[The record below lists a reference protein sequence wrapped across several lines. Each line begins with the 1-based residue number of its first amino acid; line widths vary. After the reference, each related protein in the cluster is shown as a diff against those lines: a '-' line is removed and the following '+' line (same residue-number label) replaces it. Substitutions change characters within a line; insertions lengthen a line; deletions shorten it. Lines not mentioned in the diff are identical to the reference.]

1 MHTIIGRDKKSIVGL
16 QHIFKNPTV
25 IARFDNRDSVE
36 LERFRWML
44 DSANRPYIHH
54 VADPKTWIAGRL
66 EDDFRFG
73 DLSAQKGPDRTG
85 TSMAVADNGAADT
98 WQIGL
103 YCRYNWPEVVP
114 VSSCPSD
121 LDQEVQESLLH
132 FAWIVR

>member
-1 MHTIIGRDKKSIVGL
+1 
-16 QHIFKNPTV
+16 
-25 IARFDNRDSVE
+25 
-36 LERFRWML
+36 ML

-98 WQIGL
+98 W
-103 YCRYNWPEVVP
+103 
-114 VSSCPSD
+114 
-121 LDQEVQESLLH
+121 
-132 FAWIVR
+132 